1 MSRAFPIV
9 WYRLPMR
16 RRPART
22 GRDRNGLRHVPA
34 GLPPLASRG
43 THRTFARRAALRS
56 KIRDRSYLERAI
68 RYLAQLLTDGE
79 PSNIRR

>member
-9 WYRLPMR
+9 WYRMPVR
-16 RRPART
+16 RRQSRT

-34 GLPPLASRG
+34 GLPPLVSRG
-43 THRTFARRAALRS
+43 GYRMSARRAELRS

-68 RYLAQLLTDGE
+68 RYLARLLTDAE
-79 PSNIRR
+79 PRKLRR